1 VKHLRIVPQSAY
13 GPAGPAPPAVAP
25 ARAPADSLPP
35 RARLLIAALSGCALL
50 ASAVTAA
57 RGGAVAWDAL
67 PVLALLAIAAERFD
81 IDLYGDSRL
90 SISALFLLTT
100 AIVIGPIGVLMVG
113 PLIAASGH
121 AGRGRPPYKLLF
133 NAGAFIGSGL
143 AAAYVYH
150 SLIAVPWR
158 HTETLSAVAAV
169 VAALADFAVSSVL
182 VSLVIALTN
191 GISARAVW
199 REKFVWLAPHFV
211 LMGFLAFALAGAYD
225 LFGIYGMLGCVAPAV
240 MVRFTMKQYVGRTER
255 TVTQLRQKNAEVQA
269 LTDELEVAYHETLS
283 ALVAA
288 LDLRDT
294 ETQGHSARV
303 AELSLQIGKALG
315 IAEGTRE
322 WTDLKHGAMLHDV
335 GKVGI
340 SDAILRKPGALD
352 EAEWEEIR
360 KHPEHGYN
368 MLKNVRFLATAGELV
383 LCHHERY
390 DGAGYPRGL
399 RGQEIPLAARI
410 FAVADTYDAITSPR
424 PYKAAHSAE
433 AACEEIRTHAGTQF
447 DPAVVEVLLGLH
459 GYRDA
464 KAA

>member
-1 VKHLRIVPQSAY
+1 M
-13 GPAGPAPPAVAP
+13 AP
-25 ARAPADSLPP
+25 ARPAADSLPP
-35 RARLLIAALSGCALL
+35 RARLLITALSGLALL
-50 ASAVTAA
+50 VSAVTAA
-57 RGGAVAWDAL
+57 RGGAFVWDAL
-67 PVLALLAIAAERFD
+67 VVLAILAIAAERFD

-100 AIVIGPIGVLMVG
+100 AIVVGPVGVLMVG
-113 PLIAASGH
+113 PLIAIGGH

-133 NAGAFIGSGL
+133 NTGAFVCSGL
-143 AAAYVYH
+143 AATYVYH
-150 SLIAVPWR
+150 SLAAIPWR
-158 HTETLSAVAAV
+158 QTEALSAVAAV
-169 VAALADFAVSSVL
+169 LAALADFAVSSVL
-182 VSLVIALTN
+182 VSLIIALTN
-191 GISARAVW
+191 GVSGRAVW
-199 REKFVWLAPHFV
+199 REKFLWLAPHFV

-225 LFGIYGMLGCVAPAV
+225 LFGIYGMLGLVTPAI

-255 TVTQLRQKNAEVQA
+255 AVTELRQKNAEVQA

-294 ETQGHSARV
+294 ETHGHSARV

-315 IAEGTRE
+315 IVEGTRE
-322 WTDLKHGAMLHDV
+322 WLDLRHGAMLHDV
-335 GKVGI
+335 GKVGV
-340 SDAILRKPGALD
+340 SDAILRKPGPLD
-352 EAEWEEIR
+352 EAEWEAIR

-399 RGQEIPLAARI
+399 KGDAIPLAARI
-410 FAVADTYDAITSPR
+410 FAVADTFDAITSAR
-424 PYKAAHSAE
+424 PYKPARSAESACREIRAHSGA
-433 AACEEIRTHAGTQF
+433 QF

-459 GYRDA
+459 GHREI
-464 KAA
+464 AAAA

>member
-13 GPAGPAPPAVAP
+13 GPAAPVVAP
-25 ARAPADSLPP
+25 ARPPADALPA
-35 RARLLIAALSGCALL
+35 RARLLIAALSGLALL
-50 ASAVTAA
+50 ASVVTAA
-57 RGGAVAWDAL
+57 QGGALVWDAL
-67 PVLALLAIAAERFD
+67 VVLALLAVTAERFD

-90 SISALFLLTT
+90 SISALFLLTS
-100 AIVIGPIGVLMVG
+100 AIVIGPVGVLIVG
-113 PLIAASGH
+113 PLIAIGGH
-121 AGRGRPPYKLLF
+121 ARRGRPPYKLLF
-133 NAGAFIGSGL
+133 NAAAFIGSGL

-150 SLIAVPWR
+150 SLIAIPWR
-158 HTETLSAVAAV
+158 HTEALSAGAAV
-169 VAALADFAVSSVL
+169 LAALADFGVSSVL
-182 VSLVIALTN
+182 VSMIIALTN

-199 REKFVWLAPHFV
+199 REKFLWLAPHFV

-225 LFGIYGMLGCVAPAV
+225 LFGIFGMLGFVAPALV
-240 MVRFTMKQYVGRTER
+240 VRFTMKQYVGRTER
-255 TVTQLRQKNAEVQA
+255 TVTELRQKNAEVQA

-294 ETQGHSARV
+294 ETHGHSARV
-303 AELSLQIGKALG
+303 ADLSLQIGRALG

-322 WTDLKHGAMLHDV
+322 WVDLKHGAMLHDV

-340 SDAILRKPGALD
+340 SDAILRKPGPLD
-352 EAEWEEIR
+352 EAEWAEIR

-399 RGQEIPLAARI
+399 RGEEIPLAARI
-410 FAVADTYDAITSPR
+410 FAVADTFDAITSPR
-424 PYKAAHSAE
+424 PYKPAHSTE
-433 AACEEIRTHAGTQF
+433 SACREIRAHSGAQF
-447 DPAVVEVLLGLH
+447 DPAVVEVLLALH
-459 GYRDA
+459 AYRDS